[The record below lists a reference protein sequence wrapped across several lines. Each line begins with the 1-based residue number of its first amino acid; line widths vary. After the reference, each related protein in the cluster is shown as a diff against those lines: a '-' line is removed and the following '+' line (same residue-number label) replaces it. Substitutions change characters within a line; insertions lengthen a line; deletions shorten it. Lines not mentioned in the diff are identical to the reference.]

1 MSTPPRNTP
10 TTFFGAVQVVLER
23 LVRWLA
29 ALRNANLAGF
39 IFCMLATPGLAFLP
53 FTRYLQS
60 DWSRL
65 AILCLAAMA
74 GSIFLYAWAQRH
86 SRSAGDWVVYFS
98 ISLTLAAVVYVALSY
113 AQDISTY
120 PLTLTWSETSRYYYA
135 SLFFAKRIYGVDA
148 PPTVLHPS
156 RYLLQ
161 AIPFIIADTPLWLH
175 RAWQALLWVTLP
187 ALTAWL
193 LAKRMALSNP
203 FLQWMLAGAAF
214 LYLMIGPVYYHLL
227 VPIILMLWGFS
238 TPMKFAAGSNWI
250 RSLILLFMASAWAG
264 ISRVNW
270 YPVPGLLAA
279 ALIFLE
285 EPIQHTDASDRPF
298 FGLNAAVWRYLLKAA
313 LLTVLGAGAA
323 LLAQIAY
330 ISWSGNQAEQFT
342 TSFTSDLLWSRLL
355 PNPTFA
361 PGILLGIVLV
371 SLPAALIVV
380 GKLLQ
385 PFHGAPMLRR
395 VHPLRLLGLMGILL
409 VLLIGGLVVS
419 VKIGG
424 GSNLHNMDAYLVLLV
439 VICASVFSD
448 RLTPDFPAD
457 AARSDFRLQLSNRLL
472 QSGLALVILM
482 GTAFTV
488 APRAPSAP
496 LPDRAQAER
505 GAATIVEAAQAV
517 GERGGQVLFISNRH
531 LLTFHQ
537 IRNVALIPDYERV
550 FLMEVAMAGDAA
562 YLTRFYNDL
571 KNHRFALIV
580 SEPLSRQ
587 QKGGEGVF
595 GAENDAWVKR
605 VSRYVLCYY
614 EPVKTLRAVQVQLL
628 APRAAPEAGCP

>member
-1 MSTPPRNTP
+1 MTTPPFDEP
-10 TTFFGAVQVVLER
+10 TTPYSSLQAALER

-29 ALRNANLAGF
+29 ALRNVNLAAF
-39 IFCMLATPGLAFLP
+39 IFCVLATPGLTFLP

-60 DWSRL
+60 GWSRL
-65 AILCLAAMA
+65 AILYLAAMA
-74 GSIFLYAWAQRH
+74 GGVFLYAWAR
-86 SRSAGDWVVYFS
+86 RNPRTAGGWTIYFS
-98 ISLTLAAVVYVALSY
+98 LSLTLAAVVYVALSY

-193 LAKRMALSNP
+193 LARRMAFNNP
-203 FLQWMLAGAAF
+203 FLGRMMAGVAF

-227 VPIILMLWGFS
+227 VPIILLLWGFS
-238 TPMKFAAGSNWI
+238 TPLKSASGSNWI

-270 YPVPGLLAA
+270 YPLPGLLAA

-285 EPIQHTDASDRPF
+285 EPIGDADASGGRF
-298 FGLNAAVWRYLLKAA
+298 LGINLAAWRYLLKTAVLTVLGTGAA
-313 LLTVLGAGAA
+313 LLT
-323 LLAQIAY
+323 QIVY

-371 SLPAALIVV
+371 SLPAALILV

-385 PFHGAPMLRR
+385 PHPGAPLWRR
-395 VHPLRLLGLMGILL
+395 VHPIRLSGLAGILL
-409 VLLIGGLVVS
+409 VLFIGGLVVS

-448 RLTPDFPAD
+448 RLMPDFPAD
-457 AARSDFRLQLSNRLL
+457 ARRSDHFRLADQLLKG
-472 QSGLALVILM
+472 GLALVILI

-496 LPDRAQAER
+496 LPDRAQAEM
-505 GAATIVEAAQAV
+505 GTATIVEAAQAV

-537 IRNVALIPDYERV
+537 IRNVALVPDYERV

-562 YLTRFYNDL
+562 YLGRFYDDL

-587 QKGGEGVF
+587 QKGSEGVF

-605 VSRYVLCYY
+605 VSRYILCYY
-614 EPVKTLRAVQVQLL
+614 APIKTLRAVQVQLL

>member
-1 MSTPPRNTP
+1 
-10 TTFFGAVQVVLER
+10 
-23 LVRWLA
+23 
-29 ALRNANLAGF
+29 
-39 IFCMLATPGLAFLP
+39 
-53 FTRYLQS
+53 
-60 DWSRL
+60 
-65 AILCLAAMA
+65 
-74 GSIFLYAWAQRH
+74 
-86 SRSAGDWVVYFS
+86 VVYFS

-120 PLTLTWSETSRYYYA
+120 PLTLTWSETGRYYYA
-135 SLFFAKRIYGVDA
+135 SLFFAKRIYGVDT

-203 FLQWMLAGAAF
+203 FHQWMLAGAAF

-279 ALIFLE
+279 TLIFLE

-313 LLTVLGAGAA
+313 LLTVLGAGTA

-419 VKIGG
+419 VKIG
-424 GSNLHNMDAYLVLLV
+424 
-439 VICASVFSD
+439 ASVGSCATQRPAYSATMSSTMPMAVVSSTRPGRMNWRYTPISIAMGMVRPMVTVPHGLCCSAFTTTSASTEMRMIMMPSTATSAVAPATGPISSRAMRPSD
-448 RLTPDFPAD
+448 LPSRRTE
-457 AARSDFRLQLSNRLL
+457 AARITKSC
-472 QSGLALVILM
+472 
-482 GTAFTV
+482 TAPPSTT
-488 APRAPSAP
+488 PTMIQRAPG
-496 LPDRAQAER
+496 R
-505 GAATIVEAAQAV
+505 
-517 GERGGQVLFISNRH
+517 
-531 LLTFHQ
+531 
-537 IRNVALIPDYERV
+537 
-550 FLMEVAMAGDAA
+550 
-562 YLTRFYNDL
+562 
-571 KNHRFALIV
+571 
-580 SEPLSRQ
+580 
-587 QKGGEGVF
+587 
-595 GAENDAWVKR
+595 
-605 VSRYVLCYY
+605 
-614 EPVKTLRAVQVQLL
+614 
-628 APRAAPEAGCP
+628 